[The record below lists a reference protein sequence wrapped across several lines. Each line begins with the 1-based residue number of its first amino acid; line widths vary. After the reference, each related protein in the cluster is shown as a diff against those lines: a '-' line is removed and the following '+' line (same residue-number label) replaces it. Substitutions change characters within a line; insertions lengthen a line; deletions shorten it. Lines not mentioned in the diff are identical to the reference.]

1 MNRTKIIEAGAV
13 DIDGN
18 GFYSLLAEAADGS
31 RFILGNYGHRDADR
45 VARLAAKVQA
55 EGSIN
60 EDLWI
65 GHHPRYG
72 SEAYEADAREASF
85 YADGLRLCAISEA
98 DVPDNLRTML

>member
-18 GFYSLLAEAADGS
+18 GFYSLVAEAADGS

-45 VARLAAKVQA
+45 VAKLAAKVQA
-55 EGSIN
+55 AGSIDA
-60 EDLWI
+60 DLWI
-65 GHHPRYG
+65 DHWPRYG

-85 YADGLRLCAISEA
+85 YAEGIRLGLATEA
-98 DVPDNLRTML
+98 DAPTNIRTLL

>member
-18 GFYSLLAEAADGS
+18 GFYSLVAEAADGS

-45 VARLAAKVQA
+45 VAKLAAKVQA

-60 EDLWI
+60 ADLWI
-65 GHHPRYG
+65 DHWPRYG
-72 SEAYEADAREASF
+72 SSAYEADAREASF
-85 YADGLRLCAISEA
+85 YADGLRSGMIQM
-98 DVPDNLRTML
+98 DQVPDNIRTLL